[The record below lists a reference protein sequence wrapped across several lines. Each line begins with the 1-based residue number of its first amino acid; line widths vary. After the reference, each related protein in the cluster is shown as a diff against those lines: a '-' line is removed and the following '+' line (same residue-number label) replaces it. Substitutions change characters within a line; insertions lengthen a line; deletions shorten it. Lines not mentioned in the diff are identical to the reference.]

1 MKWFIIALIACT
13 IGINNPSAAQTKTL
27 NGVYAGIQ
35 LTLSAMMGGGMN
47 RQDYVILFRPDGTL
61 TDKMDKPDW
70 RTAVTAHYQIVGQQL
85 TVTYPK
91 GNKDKYT
98 IRSDGLLDGGG
109 YVLSKLDGST
119 VPTGYYKF
127 SSASSAGGMGTGMI
141 FVGTAHDAGLNFD
154 GKGHFSSSKSSATA
168 VIGESIGGGGSKKG
182 GGFGT
187 YKINDGQLTLTFSDG
202 HVEQHTFFCRIQ
214 DKKPMAAIDGD
225 LYFMDDG
232 EDDKPAKSTAKTKT
246 NTGNNTVATNHT
258 DNTVSTT
265 PDNNSNSNATD
276 GKALLLKANEL
287 HGGTK
292 LDAVKT
298 VKFSATIM
306 GLKAVSLIDVNA
318 GKVRIELWKN
328 GKLASVEQLEGDG
341 GWQWQNGHKN
351 ALPANRA
358 AEMKNSFYS
367 GIMGL
372 RKSIIDGMQV
382 VNIKKIN
389 NNITSVMCKYNGSE
403 YIFAFNNQGQLVLDG
418 SKSSTSPQATVSA
431 LTDLR
436 DVQGVMI
443 PFHEVLST
451 GAQKMVIQ
459 YDNFEI
465 NPVIDNSSWDTPSG
479 V

>member
-1 MKWFIIALIACT
+1 MKWLIIALIICS
-13 IGINNPSAAQTKTL
+13 IGIHHPSAAQTKNL

-61 TDKMDKPDW
+61 NDKMDKPDW
-70 RTAVTAHYQIVGQQL
+70 RTAVTAHYQLVGQQL
-85 TVTYPK
+85 TITYPK

-98 IRSDGLLDGGG
+98 ITSDGLLDGGG
-109 YVLSKLDGST
+109 YTLSKLDGST

-127 SSASSAGGMGTGMI
+127 SSASSAGGMGTGMVY
-141 FVGTAHDAGLNFD
+141 VGVAHDAGLNFD

-168 VIGESIGGGGSKKG
+168 IIGDNVGGGGSKKG
-182 GGFGT
+182 GGYGT
-187 YKINDGQLTLTFSDG
+187 YKINNGQLTLTFSDG
-202 HVEQHTFFCRIQ
+202 HVEEHTFFCRIQ

-225 LYFMDDG
+225 LYFQDDG
-232 EDDKPAKSTAKTKT
+232 EDDKPVKSTAKTKS
-246 NTGNNTVATNHT
+246 NTGNNATTTT
-258 DNTVSTT
+258 DNSS
-265 PDNNSNSNATD
+265 NNAAAD
-276 GKALLLKANEL
+276 GKSLLLKANEL

-292 LDAVKT
+292 LDGVKT

-306 GLKAVSLIDVNA
+306 GLKAVSFIDADA

-328 GKLASVEQLEGDG
+328 GKLASIEQLEGDG

-351 ALPANRA
+351 ALPANRV

-367 GIMGL
+367 GVMGL
-372 RKSIIDGMQV
+372 RKSVIDGMQI
-382 VNIKKIN
+382 VNVKKMN
-389 NNITSVMCKYNGSE
+389 NSITSVMCKCNGNE
-403 YIFAFNNQGQLVLDG
+403 YIFAFNNQGQLVLEG
-418 SKSSTSPQATVSA
+418 SKAGTSSQASVSA

-436 DVQGVMI
+436 PVQGVMI
-443 PFHEVLST
+443 PFHEVLSS

-465 NPVIDNSSWDTPSG
+465 NPMIGADAWLVPNAI
-479 V
+479 